1 MGLDLD
7 AIRKKLA
14 GLSGGNRPKKIK
26 FEDGKQRVLRI
37 VAFPDNDGQPFKER
51 YVYSIGKE
59 WNLLAPFQF
68 GKDDPIKAL
77 TDKLRSREGK
87 SESQASEDWN
97 LAKQLLAKMKHHA
110 IVIDRDDEA
119 AGPILWPF
127 SQSVAKRLYEIMLD
141 EDYGDI
147 TDLEQGFDLKVKRV
161 KEDNGF
167 RAYKIDP
174 RPKQTPLSK
183 DGDQAAKWLD
193 NLPTDIDG
201 LYKEKSSDELD
212 AILTKYLNGD
222 EEADG
227 ASGSTGTERGG
238 SSKSSSSS
246 AETAAA
252 GDDSVSGQTFED
264 LDSAFDDLMTEDA

>member
-14 GLSGGNRPKKIK
+14 GLSSSNRPKKIK

-37 VAFPDNDGQPFKER
+37 IAFPDNDGQPFKER

-68 GKDDPIKAL
+68 GKEDPIKAL

-87 SESQASEDWN
+87 SDAQAAEDWT
-97 LAKQLLAKMKHHA
+97 LAKVLLAKLKHHA
-110 IVIDRDDEA
+110 IVVDRDDEG
-119 AGPILWPF
+119 AGPQLWPF

-147 TDLEQGFDLKVKRV
+147 TDLEQGFDLKIKRV

-174 RPKQTPLSK
+174 RPKQTPLSS
-183 DGDQAAKWLD
+183 DGELATKWLD
-193 NLPTDIDG
+193 NLPADIDG
-201 LYKEKSSDELD
+201 LYNEKTAEELD
-212 AILTKYLNGD
+212 TILTSFLNGD
-222 EEADG
+222 EESDG
-227 ASGSTGTERGG
+227 SSGSDGTERGG
-238 SSKSSSSS
+238 SAKSTSSGSS
-246 AETAAA
+246 TS
-252 GDDSVSGQTFED
+252 GDDAVSGQTFED
-264 LDSAFDDLMTEDA
+264 LDSAFDDLMTDDA